1 MAAPTVH
8 SSAYPAPSV
17 PAGVV
22 HARRI
27 LESGLPVDGLSVA
40 DRADPWLHQL
50 AASLAVEAHAL
61 AEFRALMKREGF
73 RLEMSR
79 LFLDLV
85 YAYRQLAIAHS
96 LGNPRLRM
104 LALELF
110 EACQRLDQR
119 RRDLSERS
127 PAH

>member
-8 SSAYPAPSV
+8 SSAHQAA
-17 PAGVV
+17 AGAV
-22 HARRI
+22 HARHI
-27 LESGLPVDGLSVA
+27 LDAGLPVA
-40 DRADPWLHQL
+40 DRPDPWLHQM
-50 AASLAVEAHAL
+50 AASLAVEARTL
-61 AEFRALMKREGF
+61 AEFRALMQREGF

-96 LGNPRLRM
+96 LGIPRLRT

-110 EACQRLDQR
+110 EACQQLDQR
-119 RRDLSERS
+119 RRDLSERN

>member
-1 MAAPTVH
+1 MAVPTVH
-8 SSAYPAPSV
+8 SSAHSAAAGAVNARQILDAGLPAD
-17 PAGVV
+17 
-22 HARRI
+22 
-27 LESGLPVDGLSVA
+27 GLPVADG
-40 DRADPWLHQL
+40 ADPWLHQL
-50 AASLAVEAHAL
+50 AASLAIETRTL
-61 AEFRALMKREGF
+61 AEFRALMGREGF

-96 LGNPRLRM
+96 LGVPRLRT

-119 RRDLSERS
+119 RRELSAGS

>member
-1 MAAPTVH
+1 MAVPTVH
-8 SSAYPAPSV
+8 SSAQQAAV
-17 PAGVV
+17 AAV
-22 HARRI
+22 HAGQC
-27 LESGLPVDGLSVA
+27 LAAALPAV

-50 AASLAVEAHAL
+50 AASLAVEARTL
-61 AEFRALMKREGF
+61 AEFRGLMQREGF

-79 LFLDLV
+79 FFLDLV
-85 YAYRQLAIAHS
+85 YGYRQLAIAHS
-96 LGNPRLRM
+96 LGIPRLRT